1 LESVKSATEE
11 YQRLSKEIFPNVN
24 LGLLHG
30 QMKSS
35 QKEKILQQMSSG
47 EIDILVATPVVEVG
61 IDIPNANFM
70 IIEAANRF
78 GLAQLHQ
85 LRGRIGRGN
94 KQAYC
99 FLFAQKIGK
108 KAKRR
113 LTAMENINDG
123 LKLAEIDLKIRGPG
137 EIYGTKQHG
146 YPELKIAS
154 YNDIKMIEKTRKTAA
169 KILAKNPNL
178 DQYPQLKQTI
188 YNGRARKP
196 LAQN

>member
-1 LESVKSATEE
+1 
-11 YQRLSKEIFPNVN
+11 
-24 LGLLHG
+24 
-30 QMKSS
+30 MKSS
-35 QKEKILQQMSSG
+35 QKENVLQQMNRG

-70 IIEAANRF
+70 IIETANRF

-108 KAKRR
+108 KAKKR
-113 LTAMENINDG
+113 LVAMENITNG

-146 YPELKIAS
+146 YLELKIAS
-154 YNDIKMIEKTRKTAA
+154 YNDIEMIKKTRQTAA
-169 KILAKNPNL
+169 KIFTKSPNL
-178 DQYPQLKQTI
+178 DKYPQLKQTI
-188 YNGRARKP
+188 YNGQAVKP